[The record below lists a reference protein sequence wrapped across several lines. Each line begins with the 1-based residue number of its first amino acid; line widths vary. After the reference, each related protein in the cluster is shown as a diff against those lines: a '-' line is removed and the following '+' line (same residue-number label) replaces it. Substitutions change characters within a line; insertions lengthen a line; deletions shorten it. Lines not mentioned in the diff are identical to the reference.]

1 MLPLKSNLQSIATT
15 DRLNDANFHLRTHI
29 YTYSVFLIMLLNAIS
44 SQQKLSGETGEDV
57 KKLDRAEE
65 EAFSDFSF

>member
-15 DRLNDANFHLRTHI
+15 ELLNDANFHPRTHI

-44 SQQKLSGETGEDV
+44 SQQKLSGETGEDI
-57 KKLDRAEE
+57 KKLGRAGE
-65 EAFSDFSF
+65 EAFSDFSS